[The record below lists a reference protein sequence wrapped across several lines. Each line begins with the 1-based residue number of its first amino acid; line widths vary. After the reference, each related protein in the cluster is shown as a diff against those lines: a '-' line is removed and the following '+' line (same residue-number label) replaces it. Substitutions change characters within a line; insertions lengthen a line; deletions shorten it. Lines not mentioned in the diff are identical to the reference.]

1 MKFVCKISASAVMAV
16 MLLTGC
22 SSLDAASNATQ
33 DNIVKVA
40 PTLQAGFRF
49 SAAENFDIANKDKL
63 SYRNFY
69 EKPSTGADA
78 RWFDAVKRGDLATV
92 QYMVAASNNRIETV
106 KYLLS
111 KGANPNLVA
120 TTKDKKLGSY
130 NQGAYSYACTR
141 GHIEMQ
147 QLLKANGAINHRTG
161 KASCE

>member
-92 QYMVAASNNRIETV
+92 KYMVAQGQNLEAKDTGNRC
-106 KYLLS
+106 L
-111 KGANPNLVA
+111 
-120 TTKDKKLGSY
+120 
-130 NQGAYSYACTR
+130 
-141 GHIEMQ
+141 
-147 QLLKANGAINHRTG
+147 
-161 KASCE
+161 